1 MPYGVCSYRSLTS
14 RCPLR
19 KHGLRQGEALAQ
31 VLPEWEWCNSVS
43 MAIACF
49 IDLSCAGSR
58 HVDCFKHYHY
68 YLLPSWWAHFGD
80 AVVRGT
86 QAFRL
91 KYLFKLPEG
100 NDLDFKGL
108 HDPRVVLFKMI
119 APKMDAL
126 SYPKEMCLKTIML
139 QRCQHAYWNYK
150 SLTICIAILCNSG
163 FHPRFEGY
171 NLTSI
176 FKKNIWSSFWIWV
189 RMHRIHEQT
198 WYWSNWFITVLGPT
212 AAANGGFRN
221 GAGCLGQPAEEWA
234 PAMA

>member
-1 MPYGVCSYRSLTS
+1 MGFVKEKRLHKYYLNGNDATPFQWQLIVFLTL
-14 RCPLR
+14 C
-19 KHGLRQGEALAQ
+19 
-31 VLPEWEWCNSVS
+31 
-43 MAIACF
+43 
-49 IDLSCAGSR
+49 CAGSR

-68 YLLPSWWAHFGD
+68 YLLPSWWAHFGN

-119 APKMDAL
+119 APQNGCFVV
-126 SYPKEMCLKTIML
+126 PKSSMCLKTIR
-139 QRCQHAYWNYK
+139 QSCYK
-150 SLTICIAILCNSG
+150 DVNMHIEIMNHWRFASRVFAILCNSD